1 MTEPADVLTF
11 WFGQAQLDAVP
22 GAEYRQRWFSGDSSF
37 DSQIEEDFGAQVE
50 AALAGELTHW
60 RQSLEGEL
68 ALVLVCD
75 QFTRN
80 IYRGTTRAYAGD
92 SLARDAALTVIERG
106 DERKL
111 GLYQRAFLGMPLEH
125 GETPEMQARSVAYFD
140 RLRRDYLNGAEAA
153 AQAENFYQYALAHRE
168 VIEEFGRYPHRNAAL
183 GRESTLAEQ
192 KWLEKGGGF

>member
-22 GAEYRQRWFSGDSSF
+22 SAGYRRRWFSGDSSF

-50 AALAGELTHW
+50 AALAGDLARW

-68 ALVLVCD
+68 ALVLLCD

-92 SLARDAALTVIERG
+92 PLARDVALAVIERG

-125 GETPEMQARSVAYFD
+125 GETPEMQAQSVAYFD

-183 GRESTLAEQ
+183 GRESTPAEQ